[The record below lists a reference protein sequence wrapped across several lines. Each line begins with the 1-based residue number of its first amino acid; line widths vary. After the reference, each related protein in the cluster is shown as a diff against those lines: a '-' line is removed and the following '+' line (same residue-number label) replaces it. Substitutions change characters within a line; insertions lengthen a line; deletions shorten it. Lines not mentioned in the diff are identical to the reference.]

1 MELPENP
8 TFWAGRI
15 RLRSEVRLGT
25 PDRDSMVA
33 RALESAT
40 RTPTGNGIRFH
51 QRRWTRRWA
60 DGFPM
65 SDSEVALTMPTPD
78 CFVAGEVDGSGV
90 ESASLLALGRTAAG
104 IAIGPPIEP
113 HQGRHLAVLG
123 ETGMGKSSLLV
134 ALSRRIVSG
143 AGLVLFDP
151 LGETADAVRAEIAPA
166 VSGRLTHIDPET
178 APGLNALEGIG
189 PESTL
194 RIAQR
199 ERRLN
204 DLVHSLRRVRSGRY
218 VDSGFW
224 GPRLEE
230 MLLRALGAAAS
241 LPEGTLED
249 AHALLA
255 CGGRGFRTLPPEA
268 QGPVG
273 ELADRIRSRPEDADG
288 ARRLLF
294 EVIRNPLLTRAF
306 CRRSP
311 ETRVQDLLGPGRI
324 LLVSGDAANVGE
336 STARYLLS
344 VYLALVW
351 SELLA
356 RSNGAKTFVVLDEA
370 QWFAHESLAEM
381 LRLGRRRNI
390 HVVVATQAIASLP
403 EAVAESIWTN
413 VADFVGFRG
422 SPEEAR
428 EFSRL
433 VHGISP
439 ESILSLP
446 RGEAALLLGKGNSF
460 HWVRTARVPRRTA
473 GVALEAVPWRSPV
486 REAPLALFLEMLRR
500 SVPDGD
506 PAVVR
511 ISLAELRR
519 AIGPNERDLRGLGS
533 RLARGGAIVR
543 RGRDDHGACWW
554 VDRQRVEELALTS
567 ALEEG
572 PERSAE

>member
-1 MELPENP
+1 
-8 TFWAGRI
+8 
-15 RLRSEVRLGT
+15 
-25 PDRDSMVA
+25 MVA

-390 HVVVATQAIASLP
+390 HVVVATQAIA
-403 EAVAESIWTN
+403 
-413 VADFVGFRG
+413 
-422 SPEEAR
+422 
-428 EFSRL
+428 L
-433 VHGISP
+433 V
-439 ESILSLP
+439 
-446 RGEAALLLGKGNSF
+446 
-460 HWVRTARVPRRTA
+460 
-473 GVALEAVPWRSPV
+473 
-486 REAPLALFLEMLRR
+486 
-500 SVPDGD
+500 
-506 PAVVR
+506 
-511 ISLAELRR
+511 
-519 AIGPNERDLRGLGS
+519 
-533 RLARGGAIVR
+533 ARGGGGIDLDER
-543 RGRDDHGACWW
+543 RGLRGISRVARRGPRVLAPRPRDLPRIHSLAAPGRGGAAARQGQLVPLGPHGPSPETN
-554 VDRQRVEELALTS
+554 RGGGFGSGT
-567 ALEEG
+567 LEVTG
-572 PERSAE
+572 PGGAARPFFGDASPFGPRW